1 MNKEI
6 YTDRSR
12 VLAAHQCP
20 RKRLLEYELPL
31 GGSGGVVP
39 IRLNMDL
46 VVGSA
51 FHRGVQSLL
60 LSHHVESPVPT
71 SVDDAVKDALEGAGD
86 WEGYWPLV
94 KSRGLVLGDKEDA
107 GYVYYEQASL
117 IEALIRGYAAF
128 VLPQL
133 VSRFDVVEVE
143 REDVGTFQ
151 GSDPDTVIKFG
162 MRGDAL
168 LLEKDSND
176 LYILSLKTTK
186 EWGKKVE
193 DTYRHDMQGLSEIM
207 VVEERLKEWHDLLNT
222 AMTRS
227 DVRHY
232 ESTIPSWFI
241 HRYATGAL
249 PTVFGIKMEFA
260 LKGRKSEYPK
270 GSGVWSYSNPLI
282 RPWKKSDDLGGVEQY
297 AFEYEY
303 QDPMGGNHR
312 LGKGWRRVNIW
323 EDIGVK
329 AWVDKL
335 SSESLQGLDP
345 GRAIAGQFVLP
356 MEYYRNEE
364 DMKDLEAEIVGQEE
378 EIQRGVG
385 LLREAL
391 GEYPSGQETSA
402 SRLGSGASSGDH
414 RGDRLRQVLGK
425 YFRKQTK
432 SCDWPTKCE
441 YQEVCFGP
449 REYTLNPLS
458 SQLYQIRT
466 PNHPIEREFD

>member
-1 MNKEI
+1 MSDI

-12 VLAAHQCP
+12 VLTAHQCP
-20 RKRLLEYELPL
+20 RRRLLEYELPTS
-31 GGSGGVVP
+31 GVGGVVP

-60 LSHHVESPVPT
+60 LAHHVESPIPIT
-71 SVDDAVKDALEGAGD
+71 VDDAVKDALEGAGD
-86 WEGYWPLV
+86 WEGFWPLV

-107 GYVYYEQASL
+107 YYVYHEQASL
-117 IEALIRGYAAF
+117 IEALVRGYAAF

-133 VSRFDVVEVE
+133 VQRFMVVEVE
-143 REDVGTFQ
+143 REDLGTFRA
-151 GSDPDTVIKFG
+151 GTSEVKFG

-186 EWGKKVE
+186 EWGKKTE

-207 VVEERLKEWHDLLNT
+207 VVEQRLKQWARRLDIDNSTE
-222 AMTRS
+222 
-227 DVRHY
+227 DVPAWFVKRHL
-232 ESTIPSWFI
+232 
-241 HRYATGAL
+241 TGAL
-249 PTVFGIKMEFA
+249 PTIFGIKMEFA
-260 LKGRKSEYPK
+260 LKGRKSEYPI

-282 RPWKKSDDLGGVEQY
+282 RPWKKADDLGGVEQY
-297 AFEYEY
+297 AFQYEY

-323 EDIGVK
+323 EDMGVK
-329 AWVDKL
+329 AWVEKL
-335 SSESLQGLDP
+335 QSESLQGFEP
-345 GRAIAGQFVLP
+345 GRALAGQFVLP
-356 MEYYRNEE
+356 IEYYRNEE
-364 DMKDLEAEIVGQEE
+364 DMRDLEVEIVGQEE
-378 EIQRGVG
+378 EIATGNR

-391 GEYPSGQETSA
+391 GGYTSGPE
-402 SRLGSGASSGDH
+402 ASSPRLDNGAPEGDH
-414 RGDRLRQVLGK
+414 RGDKLRWALGK

-458 SQLYQIRT
+458 SELYQIRT
-466 PNHPIEREFD
+466 PNHPIEKKFH